1 MCSMTWLTIG
11 RRRLRVLAGV
21 AVCCVA
27 VSGCADGVGRS
38 GDAAAS
44 GGSDSSRGV
53 ASRAGVEMSGGYV
66 VDEGGRLVQ
75 PERSWPDL
83 VVDPVM
89 KEESVEGVEAFAR
102 YFVAAVERARNTG
115 ETAELERI
123 SSKQCSFCTN
133 LISMI
138 GEEYSDGRWLDGL
151 SYRILEVDG
160 PVVFPN
166 DAKRFA
172 VVVHLRSSGN
182 GYFNGESVVPI
193 SKKDESLELH
203 VCRET
208 QEWRTCEA
216 IGSSDG
222 RS

>member
-1 MCSMTWLTIG
+1 MCNMTWLTIG

-38 GDAAAS
+38 GGAAAS
-44 GGSDSSRGV
+44 GGSDSSRGA

-102 YFVAAVERARNTG
+102 YFVAVAERAWNTG
-115 ETAELERI
+115 DTTELKRI
-123 SSKQCSFCTN
+123 SSAACSLCS
-133 LISMI
+133 SMVSSI
-138 GEEYSDGRWLDGL
+138 DDRYATGGWVDGL
-151 SYRILEVDG
+151 NYDVKSASEPIVHPGDHSKYAVTLRFSTSALASYDG
-160 PVVFPN
+160 
-166 DAKRFA
+166 
-172 VVVHLRSSGN
+172 SSV
-182 GYFNGESVVPI
+182 SPI
-193 SKKDESLELH
+193 SDVREILELH
-203 VCRET
+203 TCWTDRE
-208 QEWRTCEA
+208 WVACGA
-216 IGSSDG
+216 IGNPDDS
-222 RS
+222 